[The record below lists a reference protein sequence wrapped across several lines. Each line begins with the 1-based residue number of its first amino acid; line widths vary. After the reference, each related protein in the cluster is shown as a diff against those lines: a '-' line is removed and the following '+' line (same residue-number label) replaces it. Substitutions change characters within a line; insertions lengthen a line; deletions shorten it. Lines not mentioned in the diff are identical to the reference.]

1 MAVTSLP
8 RFDQLTTSRCWLH
21 RLYRSP
27 LTLSARRLFLNCEI
41 GHRCRLKSAES
52 LLTTFLLSDRKAEWA
67 LDWDSE
73 DEESLEVQRERVLL
87 LTMGGVC
94 LEALLA
100 LLWAV
105 CNCAFPPSGD
115 ADVWL
120 RCLWLLAFRSTL
132 PGLFCLRWAN
142 AWRWK

>member
-1 MAVTSLP
+1 MLVAPTISLTV
-8 RFDQLTTSRCWLH
+8 DTVGKKI
-21 RLYRSP
+21 
-27 LTLSARRLFLNCEI
+27 FLNGEI

-52 LLTTFLLSDRKAEWA
+52 LLTTFLLSDRKADWA

-87 LTMGGVC
+87 FTMGGVC

-115 ADVWL
+115 VDVWL
-120 RCLWLLAFRSTL
+120 RCLWLFGIPVDVARFVLSEMGECVALEVRKEFTRHSS
-132 PGLFCLRWAN
+132 
-142 AWRWK
+142 